1 VDSTGTKTYK
11 RDGAYVTD
19 PVLSDS
25 AASYTPGIS
34 ERRSSTT
41 KFYHTDRLGTTERLT
56 NTSQTTTD
64 TRTYDAFGLLVSSSG
79 STPTPF
85 GFAGAWGYQE
95 DPDSGLKLLGHRYY
109 DPSTG
114 RFLTR
119 DPLADGRNWYVYSGN
134 NSFKYVDPS
143 GLFSEAIKR
152 IVAGFAIIIGGYW
165 EYVKSFPM
173 ILPKPSPSVISPSKP
188 PIGEGSMPGSRSG
201 PPKPGP
207 QSPAPGPRGQPETGL
222 GGGPPPGA
230 PGGPGAGGG
239 ILGWLLKP
247 ALVIA
252 LILLPANSNAP
263 SCAGMIHGY
272 GKCPSCG
279 AYYPPPK
286 RQSHSDK
293 NPIKPG

>member
-56 NTSQTTTD
+56 NTSQTTKD
-64 TRTYDAFGLLVSSSG
+64 TREYDAFGLLVSSSG

-114 RFLTR
+114 RFLTG
-119 DPLADGRNWYVYSGN
+119 DPIQDGRNWYSYCDS
-134 NSFKYVDPS
+134 NSQAYVDPA
-143 GLFSEAIKR
+143 GLQKQDKYID
-152 IVAGFAIIIGGYW
+152 VGGGYRIR
-165 EYVKSFPM
+165 VDMNQHPAPNAHLISPKGRPTM
-173 ILPKPSPSVISPSKP
+173 ILANGNI
-188 PIGEGSMPGSRSG
+188 
-201 PPKPGP
+201 
-207 QSPAPGPRGQPETGL
+207 PETH
-222 GGGPPPGA
+222 GGHYNPPLSGSEKR
-230 PGGPGAGGG
+230 
-239 ILGWLLKP
+239 LLKKWGGMGKLVDDMLRKSAGSAAKDVAKGVGRFIGKNFTGSAG
-247 ALVIA
+247 ALLIA
-252 LILLPANSNAP
+252 QLSFDTLCNWWSGAFNEARDNKHEKWNRIYRLFEKELSYLP
-263 SCAGMIHGY
+263 
-272 GKCPSCG
+272 
-279 AYYPPPK
+279 
-286 RQSHSDK
+286 
-293 NPIKPG
+293 